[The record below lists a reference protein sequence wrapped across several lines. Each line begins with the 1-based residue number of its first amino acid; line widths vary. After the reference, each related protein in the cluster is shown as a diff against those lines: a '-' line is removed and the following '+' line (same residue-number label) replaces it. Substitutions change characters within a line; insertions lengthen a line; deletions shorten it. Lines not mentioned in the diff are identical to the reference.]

1 MRTPSFGSDMVE
13 LCFWLQRAH
22 WFHGNGFVAAATA
35 MVMPSRKFIRFN
47 LSSCTL
53 QLGFWLSE
61 NNNSAGIALCLQPRL
76 QLCSCGCSN
85 ELFSFSS
92 KMFPNKY

>member
-13 LCFWLQRAH
+13 LCFWLQRAQ

-47 LSSCTL
+47 LAEREQQFCRNRFVFAATATVMFL
-53 QLGFWLSE
+53 
-61 NNNSAGIALCLQPRL
+61 RL
-76 QLCSCGCSN
+76 LKWVV
-85 ELFSFSS
+85 LI
-92 KMFPNKY
+92 